1 MMGCSFLAG
10 SYSKDLIIESLYIY
24 EFNRFLMVIM
34 LISLSPAVIYSL
46 RNRLQLPRVMRG

>member
-1 MMGCSFLAG
+1 MGCSFLAG